1 MRNKTELKTEA
12 LLVAKYCS
20 IIKQILNVHKQL
32 SVNKMLFF
40 TFLLKNKN
48 NYLSSIYNAK
58 TTTDVVIKAIAQISG
73 NYDEYCKNIKYIIE
87 AIHLLIKNED
97 IIIQD
102 SILLIK
108 QANSFGESYDDNFIK
123 SAISKVFFYSF
134 RIFQFFVNK
143 QYRYPAKNTYNN
155 KYYWS

>member
-32 SVNKMLFF
+32 SVNKILFF
-40 TFLLKNKN
+40 AFLLKNKN
-48 NYLSSIYNAK
+48 NYISSIYNAK

-73 NYDEYCKNIKYIIE
+73 NYNEYCKNIKYIIE

-123 SAISKVFFYSF
+123 SAIIQSEKFSD
-134 RIFQFFVNK
+134 RQFLKEVM
-143 QYRYPAKNTYNN
+143 NN
-155 KYYWS
+155 V

>member
-40 TFLLKNKN
+40 AFLLKNKN
-48 NYLSSIYNAK
+48 NYISSIYNAK

-73 NYDEYCKNIKYIIE
+73 NYNEYCKNIKYIIE

-108 QANSFGESYDDNFIK
+108 HANSFGELYDDNFIK
-123 SAISKVFFYSF
+123 NAIIQSEKFSD
-134 RIFQFFVNK
+134 RQFLKEVM
-143 QYRYPAKNTYNN
+143 NN
-155 KYYWS
+155 V

>member
-20 IIKQILNVHKQL
+20 IIRQILNVHKQL
-32 SVNKMLFF
+32 SVNKTLFF
-40 TFLLKNKN
+40 AFLLKNKN
-48 NYLSSIYNAK
+48 NYISSIYNAK

-73 NYDEYCKNIKYIIE
+73 NYNEYCKSIKYIIE
-87 AIHLLIKNED
+87 AMHLLIKNED

-108 QANSFGESYDDNFIK
+108 HVNSFGEPYDDNFIN
-123 SAISKVFFYSF
+123 SAIIQSEKFSD
-134 RIFQFFVNK
+134 RQFLKEVM
-143 QYRYPAKNTYNN
+143 NN
-155 KYYWS
+155 V

>member
-32 SVNKMLFF
+32 SVNKILFF
-40 TFLLKNKN
+40 AFLLKNKN
-48 NYLSSIYNAK
+48 NYISSIYNAK

-73 NYDEYCKNIKYIIE
+73 NYNEYCKNIKYIIE

-108 QANSFGESYDDNFIK
+108 HANSFGELYDDNFIK
-123 SAISKVFFYSF
+123 NAIIQSEKFSD
-134 RIFQFFVNK
+134 RQFLKEVM
-143 QYRYPAKNTYNN
+143 NN
-155 KYYWS
+155 V